1 MISLKA
7 YNQEIEQ
14 LIDNGLYDEAIA
26 HCIHILSTY
35 PKCIDTYR
43 NLGKSLL
50 ELKKYPEALDVFSRV
65 LSAIPEDFISHV
77 GLSIIFE
84 DQKNLDLAIWHMEQ
98 AFDVQPSNLTIQDE
112 LKRLFG
118 LRDGEQP
125 TKIRLTRGALV
136 RMYARGELFQQANT
150 EILSILEEDP
160 RRIDLEVILARM
172 HYLSGSIDEAA
183 SVCSQI
189 ISKIPFCFEA
199 NKILQQIHIDKKE
212 YDAAAINKNRLVSLD
227 PYYQFLPDPFS
238 EQEVPENKVVLEKL
252 LYVSTKSAET
262 QIPAWLE
269 DVEVSNEN
277 KLVESLDWLG
287 DLNNT
292 GSSFSNATMNPFT
305 TNEQVSKDQVPNE
318 STPPDD
324 SLPDWIKTAG
334 WNTSLETDKH
344 DALENSNSQ
353 HLESQDLTS
362 EAQSYEQPKEE
373 KLEFGSK
380 VTNEDLASLFTDL
393 KEGKMENENLDSS
406 TNDGKQF
413 PPSDW
418 MSQFSNSEGPVSSD
432 SSDQDF
438 PDWLKNFQAEEPQ
451 ITPNSDDMPDWL
463 KNLQSEVEPNTLPF
477 EDPLAEKTVE
487 DNVLEETTFDNIF
500 AEVEHEDE
508 TPSVDEPLK
517 ETSKQDDG
525 WESIDL
531 TSSTSEE
538 SSESFVES
546 LAPKVDEP
554 QIESLDE
561 SAVSVKDLSES
572 SFEPLE
578 SVYESVELND
588 EPVESTL
595 DSTEIN
601 NEHLESVLESTERLD
616 EPLESVNAF
625 EKTVDSNS
633 ISSDDKIPD
642 WVKSVLIDQHVDEQ
656 ETNSQEQDA
665 QKDQSSIRFSQ
676 ESIETDI
683 SSDEVEESETETD
696 AGIISQQTNDEL
708 LDWLRGLKTE
718 EEPSQQKEAMVND
731 IETPADSFIQDEPS
745 NELETKIEPE
755 SKSKEETL
763 ADILFPIEDIDLTV
777 YNQEQPNPI
786 NEILEFEQSPAEFET
801 EPVMDQEQPTILES
815 DINEFPAD
823 SIEPL
828 AVEESVEKIQTS
840 ELHLDTIYE
849 NQEAN
854 SIDEMLKMGD
864 FDALSNAISMDIAQ
878 GQDFDQLISTIT
890 AAENEYGNNFSYWQC
905 LGDIYSKNNHL
916 NDALQAYQKAED
928 ILIKTIST

>member
-26 HCIHILSTY
+26 HCIHVLVSY

-50 ELKKYPEALDVFSRV
+50 ELKKYAEASDVFSRV
-65 LSAIPEDFISHV
+65 LSAIPDDFISHV

-84 DQKNLDLAIWHMEQ
+84 DQNNLDLAIWHMEQ

-125 TKIRLTRGALV
+125 AKIRLSRGALV
-136 RMYARGELFQQANT
+136 RMYARGELFQQAIT

-160 RRIDLEVILARM
+160 RRFDLEVILARM
-172 HYLSGSIDEAA
+172 HYLSGSIDESAA
-183 SVCSQI
+183 ICSQI
-189 ISKIPFCFEA
+189 IAKIPFCFEA
-199 NKILQQIHIDKKE
+199 NRILQQININKKDS
-212 YDAAAINKNRLVSLD
+212 DAAAINKNRLVSLD
-227 PYYQFLPDPFS
+227 PYYQFLPNPFS
-238 EQEVPENKVVLEKL
+238 DQEVPENKVVLEKL
-252 LYVSTKSAET
+252 QYIAAKSTAS

-269 DVEVSNEN
+269 DVEESKEN

-287 DLNNT
+287 DLNNNIDT
-292 GSSFSNATMNPFT
+292 PTSNPVLNPFT
-305 TNEQVSKDQVPNE
+305 TNENVTDNQLSNE
-318 STPPDD
+318 SFPSDD

-334 WNTSLETDKH
+334 WNANLEPGLH
-344 DALENSNSQ
+344 DEKQSSNSQ

-362 EAQSYEQPKEE
+362 EAQSYEQPNEIKS
-373 KLEFGSK
+373 EFGSK

-418 MSQFSNSEGPVSSD
+418 MSQFSNSDGPVSSD

-451 ITPNSDDMPDWL
+451 IIQNSDDMPDWL
-463 KNLQSEVEPNTLPF
+463 KNLQSEVEPNSKIV
-477 EDPLAEKTVE
+477 EDPLAEKAVE

-517 ETSKQDDG
+517 ATSKQDDG

-531 TSSTSEE
+531 TSNISEE

-578 SVYESVELND
+578 SVYESVEPND
-588 EPVESTL
+588 EPVESA
-595 DSTEIN
+595 
-601 NEHLESVLESTERLD
+601 LESTERLD

-625 EKTVDSNS
+625 EKTVESSS

-642 WVKSVLIDQHVDEQ
+642 WVKSVLIDQHSDEQ
-656 ETNSQEQDA
+656 ETKSQEQDA
-665 QKDQSSIRFSQ
+665 QQDQTSNLFSQ

-683 SSDEVEESETETD
+683 TSDEVEESEMEPD

-718 EEPSQQKEAMVND
+718 EEPSQQKEAEVNSV
-731 IETPADSFIQDEPS
+731 ETPIDTFIQDESVIEPA
-745 NELETKIEPE
+745 NELETKPEPE
-755 SKSKEETL
+755 RVTKEETL
-763 ADILFPIEDIDLTV
+763 ADILFPIEDIDLTIL
-777 YNQEQPNPI
+777 NLEQPNPI
-786 NEILEFEQSPAEFET
+786 EENFELEQSPAEFET
-801 EPVMDQEQPTILES
+801 EPVMEQEEQTILES
-815 DINEFPAD
+815 DINEFPD
-823 SIEPL
+823 ESIKPL
-828 AVEESVEKIQTS
+828 AVEEPVEKIQTS
-840 ELHLDTIYE
+840 ELHLDTIFE

-854 SIDEMLKMGD
+854 SIEELISKGD
-864 FDALSNAISMDIAQ
+864 FDALSNAVSKDIAQ
-878 GQDFDQLISTIT
+878 GQDFDQILAPIT
-890 AAENEYGNNFSYWQC
+890 AAQNEHGNNFSYWQC

-928 ILIKTIST
+928 ILIKTISS